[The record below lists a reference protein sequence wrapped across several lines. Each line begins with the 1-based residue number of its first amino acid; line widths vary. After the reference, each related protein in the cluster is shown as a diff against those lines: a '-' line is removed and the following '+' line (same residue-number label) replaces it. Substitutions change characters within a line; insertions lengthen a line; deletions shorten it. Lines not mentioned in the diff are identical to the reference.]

1 MYLYQHGRRN
11 TSSFSSWARTCTG
24 KRLRVGVVAAR
35 SPHKQAA
42 ERRGA
47 RAWRNSTQFR
57 YPLRVKPEFFVL
69 YRDRVSFA
77 VPMQANIWPLKVEI
91 LRTTPRCRGEF
102 RCRNIDHRL
111 STHVVMVIL
120 PHLAGW
126 ITNNLPIDRR
136 AIPRLWRSWYQILRT
151 VVMSRSTWYRTSGIF
166 LESNPGYLNPITH
179 LTMMESP

>member
-1 MYLYQHGRRN
+1 M
-11 TSSFSSWARTCTG
+11 
-24 KRLRVGVVAAR
+24 RVGVVAAR

-57 YPLRVKPEFFVL
+57 HPLRVKTEFFVL

-77 VPMQANIWPLKVEI
+77 MSMQANIWPLKVEI

-111 STHVVMVIL
+111 STRVVMVNL
-120 PHLAGW
+120 PHLARW
-126 ITNNLPIDRR
+126 ITNNLPIERR
-136 AIPRLWRSWYQILRT
+136 AFPKTMGILVSDTPYRRDVKVYLVPYLWNFSRIRPRISEPYNPSDHDGESLEHFRVHVPGVKIVRCKDHIPRL
-151 VVMSRSTWYRTSGIF
+151 V
-166 LESNPGYLNPITH
+166 
-179 LTMMESP
+179 